1 MIYSHVDFTFSRI
14 EKKVCQTRSTTALFA
29 FQKTKKTQLKASTA
43 KISKEI
49 NALDCVKMLTG
60 TMTADAANLSYI

>member
-1 MIYSHVDFTFSRI
+1 M
-14 EKKVCQTRSTTALFA
+14 CQTRPTTALFA

-49 NALDCVKMLTG
+49 NALDCVKMLTR